1 MTRFLETNS
10 LYWKLLVFGMELL
23 ILGHCALF
31 RYLRRWFECCW
42 RAASN
47 WSNSM
52 RSHFQT
58 SQPLDSKNI
67 GEETL
72 EKYAIFSFRKEISKE
87 LQKTNDKISQ
97 FLPRASQKWLN
108 QKNKSRLSYLLHSFL
123 IPEFVGFQTM
133 VILDPYGM
141 TFDAVGVFVL
151 AFHLLFRSW
160 STYCVYTACIRV
172 IFP

>member
-1 MTRFLETNS
+1 
-10 LYWKLLVFGMELL
+10 
-23 ILGHCALF
+23 
-31 RYLRRWFECCW
+31 
-42 RAASN
+42 
-47 WSNSM
+47 M

-67 GEETL
+67 WEETL
-72 EKYAIFSFRKEISKE
+72 EKYAIFSFKKEISKE
-87 LQKTNDKISQ
+87 LQKNNDKISQ

-108 QKNKSRLSYLLHSFL
+108 QKNKSRLSYLTHNLFFL

-141 TFDAVGVFVL
+141 TFDAVGVFGL

-160 STYCVYTACIRV
+160 STYCEGLQKIQIYLI
-172 IFP
+172 IFENLHGKNP